1 MAKSNATT
9 VEEYLAELP
18 DERREVVATLR
29 DLILENLPEGYQ
41 ESINVGMIS
50 YEVPLERFRN
60 TYNKQPLQYAALAS
74 QKNHV
79 SLYLTSLYA
88 DPERVKAFEEG
99 FAAAGKKLD
108 MGKSCVR
115 FQKLEDLPL
124 ELIADTIAST
134 SADEYVAMYES
145 ARRK

>member
-9 VEEYLAELP
+9 AEEYLAELP

-41 ESINVGMIS
+41 ESINFGMIS

-145 ARRK
+145 GRRK